1 VWGLSTVGHSGAH
14 QILSFESEDRTIMYV
29 LSKVTAAE
37 AVAILRYQ

>member
-1 VWGLSTVGHSGAH
+1 
-14 QILSFESEDRTIMYV
+14 MYV